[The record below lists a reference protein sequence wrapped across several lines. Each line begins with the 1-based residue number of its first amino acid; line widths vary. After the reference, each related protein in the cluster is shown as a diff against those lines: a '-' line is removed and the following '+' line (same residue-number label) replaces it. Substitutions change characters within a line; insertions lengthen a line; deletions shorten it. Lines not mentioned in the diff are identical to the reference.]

1 MGTNEVPPC
10 GKPWWYNTQHGKS
23 KFGYPENA
31 TVTKD
36 KKTKS
41 SILKSRYSKTL
52 INDGDIVYSYLKTL
66 NFITVIFTVVFLY
79 LRCSKL

>member
-1 MGTNEVPPC
+1 MQEEYCDFDNNFLFQDSRMGTNEVPPC

-23 KFGYPENA
+23 KSGYPENA

-41 SILKSRYSKTL
+41 SILKSRYSNRL
-52 INDGDIVYSYLKTL
+52 W
-66 NFITVIFTVVFLY
+66 
-79 LRCSKL
+79 

>member
-41 SILKSRYSKTL
+41 SILKSRYSNRL
-52 INDGDIVYSYLKTL
+52 
-66 NFITVIFTVVFLY
+66 
-79 LRCSKL
+79 